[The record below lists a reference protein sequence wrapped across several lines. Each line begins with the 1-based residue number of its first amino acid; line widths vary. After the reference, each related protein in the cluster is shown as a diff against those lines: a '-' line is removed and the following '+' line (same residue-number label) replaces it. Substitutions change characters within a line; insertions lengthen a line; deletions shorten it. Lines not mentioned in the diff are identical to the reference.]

1 MTDTAGW
8 ITGLRMRAL
17 SLWGKGRLSP
27 GAAVEHLV
35 AMQAQEHGY
44 ARWSVAQR
52 VGGNMTASDVDAAF
66 DEGRILR
73 THVLR
78 PTWHFVAP
86 SDLRWLL
93 ALSGPRVKTLVARR
107 LRELALD
114 PKTLTRA
121 LDVVAHAVADE
132 PRTRHELRAEL
143 ERRGIACG
151 GQRLPHILMYAEL
164 SQAVC
169 SGPVRQKQHTYAA
182 FDRRVPLGNTSPT
195 GEEALAEL
203 AHRYF
208 ATRGPA
214 TTGDFSWWSGLTLR
228 DARRGLELAAEHLVS
243 HTVDGRAYWFAE
255 GADGRGA
262 RSPARVDPVQCF
274 DEVIIS
280 YRESRDVLQSPPV
293 TFRLLE
299 RVDGFVHVLLRRG
312 RLLGHWR
319 VRKSRGAIDL
329 ETRIDVRLSRDD
341 KLALDA
347 ALDRYRRF
355 AVG

>member
-1 MTDTAGW
+1 MTDTAAW
-8 ITGLRMRAL
+8 IARRRMQAL
-17 SLWGKGRLSP
+17 ALWGEGRPTP

-35 AMQAQEHGY
+35 AMQAQEHEY

-52 VGGNMTASDVDAAF
+52 VGEDVTASDVDAAF
-66 DEGRILR
+66 DEGHILR

-78 PTWHFVAP
+78 PTWHYVAP

-93 ALSGPRVKTLVARR
+93 ALSGPRVMALGARR
-107 LRELALD
+107 QRELALD
-114 PKTLTRA
+114 AKTLTRA
-121 LDVVAHAVADE
+121 VDVVAHAVADA
-132 PRTRHELRAEL
+132 PRTRHELGAQL
-143 ERRGIACG
+143 ERCGIASG

-164 SQAVC
+164 NRAVC

-182 FDRRVPLGNTSPT
+182 FDQRVPSGSTSPT

-203 AHRYF
+203 ARRYF
-208 ATRGPA
+208 STRGPA
-214 TTGDFSWWSGLTLR
+214 TTSDFSWWSGMTIR

-243 HTVDGRAYWFAE
+243 RIVDGRTYWFAE
-255 GADGRGA
+255 AADVHPAGPA
-262 RSPARVDPVQCF
+262 ARVDPVQCY

-299 RVDGFVHVLLRRG
+299 RVDGFVHVLLLDA

-319 VRKSRGAIDL
+319 VRKARGAVDL
-329 ETRIDVRLSRDD
+329 ETRTSVRLSRDH
-341 KLALDA
+341 KSALDA

-355 AVG
+355 AAG